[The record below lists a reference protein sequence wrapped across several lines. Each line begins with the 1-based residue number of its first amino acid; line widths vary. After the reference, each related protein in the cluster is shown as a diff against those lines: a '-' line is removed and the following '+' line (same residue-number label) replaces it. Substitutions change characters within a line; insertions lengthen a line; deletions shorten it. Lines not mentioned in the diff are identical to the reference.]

1 MGSAVSWFGTIF
13 KRFRA
18 VRKVVASA
26 SAETD
31 VTFGPI
37 TDDRLYLITRFS
49 VEDETSDPTSKI
61 RVGVAGHG
69 DMHWLLEETSP
80 SAATLYGDT
89 WPTHLVQGESLVA
102 RFTNAVSGDKLVL
115 YVEGYYLPEE
125 PPSAILET
133 AIFAGAGGVLP
144 EITG

>member
-1 MGSAVSWFGTIF
+1 VANAVSWFGTVF

-18 VRKVVASA
+18 KRVVVAAS

-37 TDDRLYLITRFS
+37 LRDQLYLITRIGM
-49 VEDETSDPTSKI
+49 EDETSAPTDKI
-61 RVGVAGHG
+61 RVGVLGHDG
-69 DMHWLLEETSP
+69 PHWIFEEASP
-80 SAATLYGDT
+80 VAATLYFDT
-89 WPTHLVQGESLVA
+89 WPTHLVQGESLIA
-102 RFTNAVSGDKLVL
+102 RFTNAVSGDTLAL

-133 AIFAGAGGVLP
+133 AIFAGGGGLLP